1 MKKLLVLSAAASA
14 CSLLATNASAMDILA
29 RVLSSTPVVQQVGVP
44 RQVCTTQAMLVES
57 PRSGAGALLGALAG
71 GVVGHNVGNG
81 GGQALATMIG
91 AVGGAMVGDNLE
103 GPNRQLQNVQQCG
116 TQTLYENRTTAY
128 NVVYEYADK
137 PYSIMMA
144 SDPGPYVRLQ
154 VTPVGA
160 IPTPSQGN
168 VFPGQAYEQPVYG
181 QPVYTVPVYS
191 QPVYAQPT
199 VIAPVVAYPGYYAQ
213 PYYPPIGVSIGFGYS
228 RGGHRGHWR

>member
-1 MKKLLVLSAAASA
+1 MKKVLVLSTVASA
-14 CSLLATNASAMDILA
+14 FSLLALDASAMDILA
-29 RVLSSTPVVQQVGVP
+29 RVLSSTPVVQQVAVP
-44 RQVCTTQAMLVES
+44 RQVCTTQTMLVES

-91 AVGGAMVGDNLE
+91 VVGGSMIGDNME

-116 TQTLYENRTTAY
+116 TQTLYENRATAY

-160 IPTPSQGN
+160 IPAPSQAN
-168 VFPGQAYEQPVYG
+168 VFPGQTYEQPVYI
-181 QPVYTVPVYS
+181 QPVYS
-191 QPVYAQPT
+191 QPT
-199 VIAPVVAYPGYYAQ
+199 VIAPVVAYPGYYVQ
-213 PYYPPIGVSIGFGYS
+213 PYHPPIGWSIGIGYI
-228 RGGHRGHWR
+228 RGGFGDHRGHWR